1 MLDESTPLIVVDRT
15 VRARAGRARAAFVA
29 IFVAICAL
37 HFWFEWGVSVGIA
50 MSTSDFSEVSFNLT
64 VCTTE
69 SDAHYDLE
77 LPRDIRV
84 SNLLSP
90 LVLIK
95 HLDDRQCTHRFEGR
109 RLMESGSLGF
119 CERMSCGSSS
129 ATASSTAPAAPEYAV
144 RPCRDGMYEMLTT
157 GKGQLGPRP
166 PKWPVPTE
174 SGLWY
179 TSHYAAC
186 PRTASRTGDCWWRT
200 RKAGMNAAKHP
211 AGIEC
216 DRKVRA
222 TKDGK
227 REGETATEARNRR
240 DEAHGVTPT
249 EARNRRDE
257 AHGLT
262 PAEAS
267 HQREVAYVAKHG
279 HARLSQRSFA
289 VGIDGVPFLQLEHIA
304 KIKWRWDFT
313 GSHGTVSPQ
322 DMVLRNRVVD
332 QLYELMK
339 PARPPN
345 TGNGHALRTLLSH
358 QAMCGHYMIADTEF
372 HRPQSGSVDEDG
384 VGLGVDDDDDDDA
397 NHLSTNSAYGRI
409 YDISLPIADCRGNIL
424 ERWARTSPNHGVAF
438 STTEGGRRILS
449 EAIERLR
456 AYRPEALRISWGSP
470 ELALFEMAGV
480 RPMDRSNGIDV
491 RQALLSAM
499 PWCKPSGIIPFSTSQ
514 NLLVPFLGLRA
525 APLHTAEQDTIDEAV
540 TMTALLDGL
549 PRFYNRPTSPSA
561 ASSSTPSSAAATS
574 AAATSAAASAAIL
587 SGPLKKAKASAAIL
601 SGPLKKAKTTGVKAT
616 TKAAD
621 AASSMKLTTLF
632 APKPNQAQ
640 PFVFPTDESWGEQF
654 QDGA

>member
-1 MLDESTPLIVVDRT
+1 MDEGTSLLAVSAMKMEHSNAAKR
-15 VRARAGRARAAFVA
+15 RESAGTFLLVFIASIFFVLQFGQPISSA
-29 IFVAICAL
+29 IGLASHRC
-37 HFWFEWGVSVGIA
+37 
-50 MSTSDFSEVSFNLT
+50 STSVVSPPPP
-64 VCTTE
+64 CCH
-69 SDAHYDLE
+69 SG
-77 LPRDIRV
+77 
-84 SNLLSP
+84 S
-90 LVLIK
+90 
-95 HLDDRQCTHRFEGR
+95 QEGR
-109 RLMESGSLGF
+109 RATEGDGDLASQCIPCPSSSSGA
-119 CERMSCGSSS
+119 GSSS
-129 ATASSTAPAAPEYAV
+129 SSSSAGSSSSKAAASSLFAVNLCLDGQRLRITA
-144 RPCRDGMYEMLTT
+144 T
-157 GKGQLGPRP
+157 KGFLGTQP
-166 PKWPVPTE
+166 PKWPIPSV
-174 SGLWY
+174 SGLY
-179 TSHYAAC
+179 FTTSYVACSASEHRAAVKGV
-186 PRTASRTGDCWWRT
+186 GDCWWRSV
-200 RKAGMNAAKHP
+200 KAGSDP
-211 AGIEC
+211 ARSQAHYEC
-216 DRKVRA
+216 DRSHRDLRGA
-222 TKDGK
+222 RDGETPSEARRRQYLESGETAAEAAARRHK
-227 REGETATEARNRR
+227 ANGETATEYGLRMDQAR
-240 DEAHGVTPT
+240 GFSSST
-249 EARNRRDE
+249 EARK
-257 AHGLT
+257 A
-262 PAEAS
+262 
-267 HQREVAYVAKHG
+267 REVAYVAKHG
-279 HARLSQRSFA
+279 HGYLGRGGLTA
-289 VGIDGVPFLQLEHIA
+289 FLQLEHIA

-313 GSHGTVSPQ
+313 GSPGTVSPQ

-339 PARPPN
+339 PAKPPN
-345 TGNGHALRTLLSH
+345 TANGQALRTLLSH
-358 QAMCGHYMIADTEF
+358 QAVCGHYMIADTEF

-397 NHLSTNSAYGRI
+397 NHLSTQSAYGRI

-438 STTEGGRRILS
+438 STTEGGRSILS
-449 EAIERLR
+449 SAIERLR